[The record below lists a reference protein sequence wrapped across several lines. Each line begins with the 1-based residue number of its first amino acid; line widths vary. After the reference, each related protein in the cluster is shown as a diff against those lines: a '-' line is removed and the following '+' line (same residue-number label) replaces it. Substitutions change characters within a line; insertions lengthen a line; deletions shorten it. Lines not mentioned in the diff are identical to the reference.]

1 MKILIV
7 EDDQSSRI
15 YLENLLELNGYKF
28 RSAVNGIEGLN
39 YFEEYDPDIV
49 ITDIQMP
56 IMDGLELLE
65 AIRDKKSNTIVIITT
80 AYGNE
85 NYAIQALHLG
95 ANNYIK
101 KPVSGK
107 ELLPLLKKYKS
118 VINSKF
124 IPDQLPGEMI
134 YQKYKIEFETSY
146 KQIPKIVDRL
156 LLESTCN
163 FDTNERINIELG
175 LVELITNA
183 IEHGNLDITYDE
195 KQEALN
201 DNMLDELFA
210 ERLAIPDYKNKKII
224 VEFLADKNG
233 IEWTITDQG
242 NGFEWNTLPD
252 PTDSENILEL
262 NGRGV
267 FISKFLFDKVEYIG
281 NGNIVKVR
289 KNYRKN

>member
-39 YFEEYDPDIV
+39 YFEEYAPDIV
-49 ITDIQMP
+49 IADIQMP

-65 AIRDKKSNTIVIITT
+65 SIRDKESNAIVIITT

-124 IPDQLPGEMI
+124 IPEQLPGEII
-134 YQKYKIEFETSY
+134 YRRNKIEFKTSY

-156 LLESTCN
+156 LLESSCSFN
-163 FDTNERINIELG
+163 INQRTNVELG

-183 IEHGNLDITYDE
+183 VEHGNLNITYAE
-195 KQEALN
+195 KQNAL
-201 DNMLDELFA
+201 DNNTLEKLYE
-210 ERLAIPDYKNKKII
+210 ERLATPEYVNKKII
-224 VEFLADKNG
+224 VEFFSDKTG
-233 IEWTITDQG
+233 IEWTITDEG
-242 NGFEWNTLPD
+242 EGFNWNTLPD
-252 PTDSENILEL
+252 PTSSENILEL
-262 NGRGV
+262 SGRGV
-267 FISKFLFDKVEYIG
+267 FISKFLFDKVEYFG
-281 NGNIVKVR
+281 NGNTVRVR
-289 KNYRKN
+289 KNYK